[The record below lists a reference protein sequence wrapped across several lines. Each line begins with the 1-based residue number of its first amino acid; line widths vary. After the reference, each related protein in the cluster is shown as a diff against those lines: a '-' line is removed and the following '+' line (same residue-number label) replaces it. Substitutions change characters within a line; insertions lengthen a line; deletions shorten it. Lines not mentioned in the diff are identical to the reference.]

1 MVTTIHGAVDDLA
14 KDLRLSLQRSPS
26 AIHLL
31 EVVVVGVSHL
41 GCDGVARGEVEYDQI
56 ATLYL
61 SDAFEALVG

>member
-31 EVVVVGVSHL
+31 EVVVVGVGHL
-41 GCDGVARGEVEYDQI
+41 GRDGVARGKVEDDQV